1 MSVEDTL
8 RRRAR
13 THLLEGSDVRRLAAD
28 QCADQLL
35 EAARMVADCFREGG
49 KLLICGNGGSAA
61 DSQHMA
67 AEFVSRLSA
76 GFERPA
82 LPAIALTTDSSF
94 LTAYA
99 NDYNFEG
106 IFARQVEAL
115 GKPGDVLVGISTSGN
130 SVNVIRA
137 METASEMRMRTIAFV
152 GRGGRMSALADIAL
166 EVPSHNQQQVQ
177 ETHLALE
184 HLVCDLAERF
194 LYGVSGQK
202 KGTLRRRIAS

>member
-1 MSVEDTL
+1 MSVEETL

-13 THLLEGSDVRRLAAD
+13 AHLLAGSDVRRLVAD
-28 QCADQLL
+28 QCADQIL
-35 EAARMVADCFREGG
+35 EAARVVADCFRAGG

-76 GFERPA
+76 DFERPA

-99 NDYNFEG
+99 NDYGFEG
-106 IFARQVEAL
+106 IFSRQVEAL
-115 GKPGDVLVGISTSGN
+115 GKAGDVLVGISTSGN
-130 SVNVIRA
+130 SANVIRA
-137 METASEMRMRTIAFV
+137 MEAASSQGMRTIALV
-152 GRGGRMSALADIAL
+152 GNGGRMAGLADVAL
-166 EVPSHNQQQVQ
+166 VVPSRNTQQVQ

-202 KGTLRRRIAS
+202 KGTLPRRIAS